1 MKLIRRK
8 WGGPAAHPDVMVG
21 VLLLIFCAIAFGI
34 TTTFPEVP
42 AVLAQN
48 VPPTFFPRLVLGI
61 ISLLSLAL
69 IGSGLKQSREGK
81 SQVKPSV
88 FVTAGVITLSVA
100 LIQLLGM
107 LLTLSLLLVILPL
120 CWGERRIHLIGL
132 LAVGVPFA
140 IYLIFTLALGVQFPA
155 GMILKLFFREGW
167 TQQI

>member
-1 MKLIRRK
+1 MKLTPDK
-8 WGGPAAHPDVMVG
+8 WGGALAHPDIMVG
-21 VLLLIFCAIAFGI
+21 LLLLILCAIAFGI

-42 AVLAQN
+42 AMLSQN

-61 ISLLSLAL
+61 ISILSLAL
-69 IGSGLKQSREGK
+69 IGSGLKQSREAK
-81 SQVKPSV
+81 SQVRPSV

-120 CWGERRIHLIGL
+120 CWGELRIHLIGI

-140 IYLIFTLALGVQFPA
+140 IYLIFALALGVRFPA
-155 GMILKLFFREGW
+155 GMIMKLFS
-167 TQQI
+167 

>member
-1 MKLIRRK
+1 MKLTPHK
-8 WGGPAAHPDVMVG
+8 WGGALAHPDIMVG
-21 VLLLIFCAIAFGI
+21 LLLLIFCAIAFGI

-42 AVLAQN
+42 AMLSQN

-61 ISLLSLAL
+61 ISILSLAL
-69 IGSGLKQSREGK
+69 IGSGLKQSREAK
-81 SQVKPSV
+81 SQVRLSV

-120 CWGERRIHLIGL
+120 CWGERRIHLIGI

-140 IYLIFTLALGVQFPA
+140 IYLIFALALGVRFPA
-155 GMILKLFFREGW
+155 GMIMKLFS
-167 TQQI
+167 